1 MFALFLEFRARTRP
15 QGLWPSFNSET
26 RLKFL
31 IWTQG
36 EIGPSNWTSTSAV
49 NWAHVKKPKL

>member
-26 RLKFL
+26 RLQFL

-36 EIGPSNWTSTSAV
+36 EIGPSNWASAV